1 MKIAI
6 IGTGYVGLVTGVCF
20 ANCGVDV
27 ICVDVDENKIRRLNN
42 GECVIYEPGLEKL
55 LATVIKNN
63 KIKFTTDIENAIK
76 ESEVVFSAVGTPPNE
91 DGSADLKYV
100 LAVAETFGKYQNDY
114 KVFVTK
120 STVPIGSNDKIRE
133 VIMNE
138 HRKRF
143 GMVRDFGICSNPE
156 FLKEGFA
163 VEDVLHPDRIVIGTN
178 NEQARKVM
186 DRLYDEVYDFSES
199 EKLNKIV
206 HCDIWSAE
214 MIKYASNAML
224 ATRISFMS
232 DIARLCEK
240 TGADVDIVARGMG
253 LDKRIGP
260 FFLRAGCGYGGSC
273 FPKDVKALIKTGE
286 EHGVE
291 MIITKAAEQSNEIQK
306 DTLFVKL
313 SEAMYAVSGSTRDKF
328 SLRGK
333 TVAVLGCAFKPNT
346 DDMRESPAI
355 GLIEQLILHGANV
368 NVHDPV
374 ALNNCKIIFADERL
388 VEYYDNVCACCTNV
402 DAIVLVTDWQEYQQL
417 DWEYIREE
425 YINSDHRHN
434 YEYPVFIDGRNA
446 LVGQELWKKWFYVGV
461 GKCFPSKDCC

>member
-1 MKIAI
+1 MKVTI

-27 ICVDVDENKIRRLNN
+27 ICVDNNEDKIRRLNN
-42 GECVIYEPGLEKL
+42 GECIIYEPGLENM

-76 ESEVVFSAVGTPPNE
+76 EAEVVFSAVGTPPGE

-100 LAVAETFGKYQNDY
+100 LAVAKTFGECQNDY

-120 STVPIGSNDKIRE
+120 STVPVGTADKVRE
-133 VIMNE
+133 VIMAE

-143 GMVRDFGICSNPE
+143 GMVRDFGLCSNPE
-156 FLKEGFA
+156 FLKEGCA
-163 VEDVLHPDRIVIGTN
+163 IEDVLNPDRIVIGTN
-178 NEQARKVM
+178 NDQARKVM
-186 DRLYDEVYDFSES
+186 DRLYDEVYGFSE
-199 EKLNKIV
+199 ERKLDKIV

-240 TGADVDIVARGMG
+240 TGADVDMVARGMG
-253 LDKRIGP
+253 LDRRIGP

-286 EHGVE
+286 ENGVD
-291 MIITKAAEQSNEIQK
+291 MIVVKAAEESNAIQK
-306 DTLFVKL
+306 DTLFEKL
-313 SEAMYAVSGSTRDKF
+313 CAALYPGENRTHSMK
-328 SLRGK
+328 GK
-333 TVAVLGCAFKPNT
+333 TIAILGCAFKANT

-355 GLIEQLILHGANV
+355 NLIEQLTLHGANV

-374 ALNNCKIIFADERL
+374 ALDNCKMIFADERL
-388 VEYYDNVCACCTNV
+388 IEYYDNVYACCTNV
-402 DAIVLVTDWQEYQQL
+402 DAIVLVTDWQEYQQVN
-417 DWEYIREE
+417 WEYVRESH
-425 YINSDHRHN
+425 INSDHKHN
-434 YEYPVFIDGRNA
+434 YDYPIFIDGRNA
-446 LVGQELWKKWFYVGV
+446 VTAQELWKNWLYIGV
-461 GKCFPSKDCC
+461 GKCFPAKEYC

>member
-1 MKIAI
+1 MKVAI

-20 ANCGVDV
+20 ANSGVDV
-27 ICVDVDENKIRRLNN
+27 ICVDNNENKINRLNS
-42 GECVIYEPGLEKL
+42 GECIIYEPGLEDML
-55 LATVIKNN
+55 RTVVRNN
-63 KIKFTTDIENAIK
+63 KIKFTTDIKKAIE
-76 ESEVVFSAVGTPPNE
+76 ESEVVFSAVGTPPGE
-91 DGSADLKYV
+91 DGSADLRYV
-100 LAVAETFGKYQNDY
+100 LAVAKTFGECQNDY

-120 STVPIGSNDKIRE
+120 STVPVGTADKVRE

-143 GMVRDFGICSNPE
+143 GMVRDFGLCSNPE
-156 FLKEGFA
+156 FLKEGCA
-163 VEDVLHPDRIVIGTN
+163 VEDVIHPDRIVIGTN

-186 DRLYDEVYDFSES
+186 DKLYDEVYGFSE
-199 EKLNKIV
+199 ERKLDKIV

-224 ATRISFMS
+224 ATRISFIN
-232 DIARLCEK
+232 DIANLCER
-240 TGADVDIVARGMG
+240 TGADVEMVAKGMG
-253 LDKRIGP
+253 LDRRIGP
-260 FFLRAGCGYGGSC
+260 YFLKAGCGYGGSC

-286 EHGVE
+286 EHGVD
-291 MIITKAAEQSNEIQK
+291 MKVIRAAEETNECQK
-306 DTLFVKL
+306 DTLFEKL
-313 SEAMYAVSGSTRDKF
+313 NEAMYAVSGLSRDNF

-333 TVAVLGCAFKPNT
+333 TIAVLGCAFKANT
-346 DDMRESPAI
+346 DDMREAPAI
-355 GLIEQLILHGANV
+355 NLINSLILHGANV

-425 YINSDHRHN
+425 YINSDHKHN

-446 LVGQELWKKWFYVGV
+446 LVGQELWKKWFYVGI
-461 GKCFPSKDCC
+461 GKCFPAKE

>member
-1 MKIAI
+1 MKVAI

-27 ICVDVDENKIRRLNN
+27 TCVDVDKSKIDRLNA
-42 GECVIYEPGLEKL
+42 GQCIIYEPGLENILK
-55 LATVIKNN
+55 VVVRNN
-63 KIKFTTDIENAIK
+63 KIKFTTDIKKAIE
-76 ESEVVFSAVGTPPNE
+76 ESEVVFSAVGTPPGE

-100 LAVAETFGKYQNDY
+100 LAVAKTFGEYQNDY

-120 STVPIGSNDKIRE
+120 STVPIGTNDKIRE
-133 VIMNE
+133 VIKNE
-138 HRKRF
+138 HLKRF
-143 GMVRDFGICSNPE
+143 GNVRDFGLCSNPE

-163 VEDVLHPDRIVIGTN
+163 VEDVLHPDRVVIGTN
-178 NEQARKVM
+178 DNTSRKVM
-186 DRLYDEVYDFSES
+186 DKLYDEVYGFSE
-199 EKLNKIV
+199 ERKLDKIV

-240 TGADVDIVARGMG
+240 TGADVDMVAKGMG

-260 FFLRAGCGYGGSC
+260 YFLKAGCGYGGSC

-291 MIITKAAEQSNEIQK
+291 MIIAKAAEQSNEIQK
-306 DTLFVKL
+306 DTLFEKL
-313 SEAMYAVSGSTRDKF
+313 SEAMYAVSGSTRNNF

-355 GLIEQLILHGANV
+355 ELINQLILHGANV

-374 ALNNCKIIFADERL
+374 ALNNCKVIFAGERL

-417 DWEYIREE
+417 DWEYIREK
-425 YINSDHRHN
+425 YINSDHKHN

-446 LVGQELWKKWFYVGV
+446 LTGQELWKKWLYVGV
-461 GKCFPSKDCC
+461 GKCFPAKN